1 MQLRDYVLQPMLAQ
15 MLLTLAVWIYMYV
28 VRLHFL
34 HRNGV
39 DPELLKTPVS
49 AVRIIPGEVNYAAYN
64 HQNLFEL
71 PVIFYSLCLL
81 LYVTDSVTVLTLG
94 LAWTFVALRAVHS
107 AIHCTVNLVTARFL
121 VYMLS
126 SIALWVMLLLTA
138 WQNFLS

>member
-1 MQLRDYVLQPMLAQ
+1 MQSRDYVLQPMLAQ
-15 MLLTLAVWIYMYV
+15 MLLTLVVWIYMYV

-94 LAWTFVALRAVHS
+94 LAWAGHHGVPWRVLGNGSNRLRYFRHRLPASV
-107 AIHCTVNLVTARFL
+107 
-121 VYMLS
+121 S
-126 SIALWVMLLLTA
+126 SRYRV
-138 WQNFLS
+138 